1 MNCKYEEL
9 NRKERK
15 CNDYY
20 WSYTNRPKSA
30 KRILVD
36 SLGENNSKTFFVTNC
51 RCRLAEWKKRKKV
64 CPYDSKIKSCR
75 VRLKEQKELK

>member
-1 MNCKYEEL
+1 MNCKHEKL
-9 NRKERK
+9 NQIERK

-36 SLGENNSKTFFVTNC
+36 SLGGSSSSHLLIVNC
-51 RCRLAEWKKRKKV
+51 RCRLAEWKKRLKV
-64 CPYDSKIKSCR
+64 CPYDSNIKSCR
-75 VRLKEQKELK
+75 RKLKDQKELK